1 MNPQMN
7 SPYGQ
12 PQQQQP
18 PSVGNQQ
25 WPPNV
30 MSEEFIEI
38 SLFIVN
44 FF

>member
-12 PQQQQP
+12 PLQQPQHP

-30 MSEEFIEI
+30 KVSNNII
-38 SLFIVN
+38 KKITH
-44 FF
+44 